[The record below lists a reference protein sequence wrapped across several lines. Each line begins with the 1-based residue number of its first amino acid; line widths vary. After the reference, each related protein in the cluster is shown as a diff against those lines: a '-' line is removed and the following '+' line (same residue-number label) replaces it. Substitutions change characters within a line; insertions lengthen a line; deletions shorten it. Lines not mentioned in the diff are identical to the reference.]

1 MLLQTGRQGAGPQ
14 NCDADYPTRVA
25 TFGFP
30 GPGQDPQGH
39 DLTSKGES
47 VVDPID
53 RRVPNR
59 RNSYTQARVIGPSS
73 RLPKDHPTHNMP
85 TQPAT
90 RTGDSKNRETR
101 IEIATVVPDT
111 RAALADQRI
120 SYSVDEEFG
129 YPNG

>member
-1 MLLQTGRQGAGPQ
+1 
-14 NCDADYPTRVA
+14 
-25 TFGFP
+25 
-30 GPGQDPQGH
+30 
-39 DLTSKGES
+39 
-47 VVDPID
+47 
-53 RRVPNR
+53 
-59 RNSYTQARVIGPSS
+59 
-73 RLPKDHPTHNMP
+73 MP
-85 TQPAT
+85 TQTAT